1 MQKIFGAEDLTE
13 AMRKF
18 DTEVRAR
25 GVSPVEVA
33 ARWLSHHSAL
43 NDDDGVV
50 IGASKKAQIVEV
62 VSFIQ
67 KGPLPTTLLE
77 LAEALWEEVKETRGS
92 II

>member
-1 MQKIFGAEDLTE
+1 
-13 AMRKF
+13 MRKL
-18 DTEVRAR
+18 DREVRAH
-25 GVSPVEVA
+25 GVSPIEVA

-43 NDDDGVV
+43 NDEDGVV

-67 KGPLPTTLLE
+67 KGPLPTTLLQ
-77 LAEALWEEVKETRGS
+77 LAENLWEEVKETRVT